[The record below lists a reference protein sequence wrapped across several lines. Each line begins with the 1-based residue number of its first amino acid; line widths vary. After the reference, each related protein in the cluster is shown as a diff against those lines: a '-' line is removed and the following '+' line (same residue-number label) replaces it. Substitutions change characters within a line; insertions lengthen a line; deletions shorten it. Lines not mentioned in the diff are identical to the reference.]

1 MATTTWIGGTTTT
14 NGIADIGDW
23 NTASDWTNGVPTAA
37 DNAVFPSDHAGPING
52 SGPAASLTVEK
63 EQAMPGLLGGPGTTV
78 AYSLGGT
85 HALSTLAVASGAVLY
100 LGQQVPP
107 YQGLPHGVPAVLSFG
122 SALVS
127 GDIVLAYGS
136 QLGAGTI
143 TLAGGSIG
151 DVVGT
156 LANPIVLAGSPG
168 QAVAGSIG
176 GLGANGDQDA
186 TIATISGV
194 ISGSGMLRL
203 SGPGPL
209 EGRLVLANGANSY
222 TGGTE
227 VDGAVEVT
235 APGALGTG
243 LVSLA
248 GALILEAGVTTGP
261 ITGSGQLTTVD
272 ASLTVFGSD
281 GFQFANGSGSSTFVG
296 MTAISHMSTAPETD
310 PLDQAGFSSITGG
323 TGHITVFA
331 GNGGGEF
338 FGGTGGGN
346 VIVAG
351 AGADLT
357 GYTEFAGN
365 PLNDFPGLR
374 HFEDSQGVILTPSAS
389 TIGGGGNGDL
399 LVATGTLNNLIA
411 AAGGNETLTGSGA
424 SGNNIFFGGIGS
436 DLIVTGAGRDLVV
449 AGSGAATI
457 AGGTGNAA
465 IFAGTGQ
472 DLILGGAGGNYI
484 QAGSGTATVFTG
496 VGADLIAVVSGQA
509 GGSLAVSG
517 FRVGT
522 DHVAA
527 RGYASGPTQTSAG
540 GNTVLG
546 FSDHTQVTLLGVT
559 SLPAS
564 AFS

>member
-1 MATTTWIGGTTTT
+1 MVTTSWIGGTTTT
-14 NGIADIGDW
+14 NGIPDIGDW
-23 NTASDWTNGVPTAA
+23 NTAADWTNGVPTAA

-52 SGPAASLTVEK
+52 DGPAALLTVQK
-63 EQAMPGLLGGPGTTV
+63 EQATPALLGGPGTTTL
-78 AYSLGGT
+78 YSLGGT
-85 HALSTLAVASGAVLY
+85 YALGTLAVDAGAVLY

-107 YQGLPHGVPAVLSFG
+107 FHGLPHGVPAVLSFG
-122 SALVS
+122 SALLA
-127 GDIVLAYGS
+127 GGIVLAYGS
-136 QLGAGTI
+136 QLGSGTI

-151 DVVGT
+151 NVVGT

-203 SGPGPL
+203 IGPGSL

-243 LVSLA
+243 PVSLS
-248 GALILEAGVTTGP
+248 GELTLEAGVTTGP
-261 ITGSGQLTTVD
+261 ITGVGQLTTVD
-272 ASLTVFGSD
+272 ASLTVFGGD
-281 GFQFANGSGSSTFVG
+281 GFQFTNGSGSSTYVG
-296 MTAISHMSTAPETD
+296 STRISHMSTAPETD
-310 PLDQAGFSSITGG
+310 PLDQAAFSSVTGG
-323 TGHITVFA
+323 TGHVTVFA
-331 GNGGGEF
+331 GNGGGAF

-351 AGADLT
+351 ADLT
-357 GYTEFAGN
+357 GYTDFAGN
-365 PLNDFPGLR
+365 PLAQFPGLR
-374 HFEDSQGVILTPSAS
+374 HFMDAQGTILTPSAS
-389 TIGGGGNGDL
+389 TIGGGGGGDL
-399 LVATGTLNNLIA
+399 LVATGTLDNLVA
-411 AAGGNETLTGSGA
+411 AGGGNETLTGSGA
-424 SGNNIFFGGIGS
+424 SGSNTFFGGTGS

-449 AGSGAATI
+449 AGSGTATI

-496 VGADLIAVVSGQA
+496 AGADLIAVVLGQA

-517 FRVGT
+517 FRVGI